1 MTTVEALAYAGHL
14 EALLDAESALTDAQ
28 TETVTYRDLYQHT
41 MQLLVAAQRE
51 IVSQVKTIAHQRDQL
66 RTQAE
71 VIRGL
76 MGGDDGR

>member
-14 EALLDAESALTDAQ
+14 DALIAAESALSDAQ
-28 TETVTYRDLYQHT
+28 TDTVTYRDLYQQT
-41 MQLLVAAQRE
+41 MQLLVTAQRE
-51 IVSQVKTIAHQRDQL
+51 IVSQAQTIAHQRDQL
-66 RTQAE
+66 RTQAD